1 MDFFKLVLQ
10 SPGWIFGPLM
20 LIAGLVAIVM
30 CVRAMSRD
38 RSAARR
44 ALLWSL
50 LPVVFGVVGAITGGI
65 VWMATGQVAPAPTMV
80 WMALGGTILFG
91 VFVAIIPTLWSI
103 ILLQR
108 RPPVLA

>member
-1 MDFFKLVLQ
+1 MNFFEMVLQ

-20 LIAGLVAIVM
+20 LLAGVTAVVM

-38 RSAARR
+38 LAAAQR

-50 LPVVFGVVGAITGGI
+50 LPVVLGVGGAIVGGI
-65 VWMATGQVAPAPTMV
+65 VWMATGQVAPAPASV

-91 VFVAIIPTLWSI
+91 VFTAVVPALWSL

-108 RPPVLA
+108 RPPALA